1 MDQSDFVF
9 WTVRARRALVAS
21 LTMTQSSREEAG
33 VQTRLERLLQRT
45 FAGHRLVVHDRLTGF
60 NAAKDQHILFVEVG
74 ERPENAAGGEL
85 GRQGLAGSYVV
96 KIGPR
101 GKLDRELAG
110 WRECRPV
117 GLNHDIVLLPQW
129 QGHTEPDAQAGGDNA
144 WTCIVYGDA
153 HQLISVEHT
162 LRFEEAVLNAVRHGL
177 PTLDSVCGVLV
188 QLYERVGHLLYRGA
202 HLPGGRASQEDR
214 PAGGAAYLDDIPRHD
229 DRPNGKSKL
238 AESIGEWNQAYMLRS
253 LRTEIGLLIATCGE
267 SYRDPV
273 TYIEQVRKAIDR
285 HDRPPGEAGQV
296 PLDAPVPGMLRG
308 PAHGDL
314 HGRNVL
320 VGLVRDRVLFPAL
333 FDYEE
338 MGRDN
343 FIGWDFVKMEYEL
356 KMRAY
361 AAILPRVEPVFAAE
375 VHQHELMLAEL
386 TEDHHRDGSWDDTLC
401 RTAQTPLARLAAVVT
416 QIRHLASVHLG
427 SNRSQRWLDEYY
439 FLSALY
445 GVHVGRFP
453 NLQRRELAAALI
465 SAGVAASRT
474 AWARQQYERERKL
487 LGL

>member
-1 MDQSDFVF
+1 MDGSEFVF
-9 WTVRARRALVAS
+9 WTVRARRALIAS
-21 LTMTQSSREEAG
+21 LTMMQSREEPS
-33 VQTRLERLLQRT
+33 VQARLERMLQST
-45 FAGHRLVVHDRLTGF
+45 FRGHPLVVHDRLTGF
-60 NAAKDQHILFVEVG
+60 TPSKEQHILYVEVG
-74 ERPENAAGGEL
+74 EGPETRALDTLARPS
-85 GRQGLAGSYVV
+85 LAGSYVV

-101 GKLDRELAG
+101 SRLDRELAG

-129 QGHTEPDAQAGGDNA
+129 QGHSEAGAEERGADDP
-144 WTCIVYGDA
+144 WTCVVYGDA
-153 HQLISVEHT
+153 HQLISVEQT
-162 LRFEEAVLNAVRHGL
+162 LRFEDAVLDAVRHGL
-177 PTLDSVCGVLV
+177 PTLDSICGVLV

-202 HLPGGRASQEDR
+202 HLPGGRASHEDR
-214 PAGGAAYLDDIPRHD
+214 PCGGAGYLDDIPRRD
-229 DRPNGKSKL
+229 DRVNGRSKL
-238 AESIGEWNQAYMLRS
+238 SESIDQWNHARMLTS
-253 LRTEIGLLIATCGE
+253 VRTEVGLFLPTQTE
-267 SYRDPV
+267 RYVDPV
-273 TYIEQVRKAIDR
+273 SYIERVRAASEL
-285 HDRPPGEAGQV
+285 HAPSAGAGQV

-361 AAILPRVEPVFAAE
+361 AAILPRKEPVFVTN

-386 TEDHHRDGSWDDTLC
+386 TEDHHRDGSWDETLC
-401 RTAQTPLARLAAVVT
+401 RTAQTPLERLAAVIT
-416 QIRHLASVHLG
+416 QIRHLASAHLG
-427 SNRSQRWLDEYY
+427 ASRSQRWLDEYY

-445 GVHVGRFP
+445 GVHAGRFP

-474 AWARQQYERERKL
+474 AWARQQHDRERKL
-487 LGL
+487 LGV